1 MKFDTDLVLESFEPL
16 KELEKMNKHAMNIRI
31 TKKLEQVVD
40 LLRHTEKG
48 QEDDIAL
55 TTKQKDFKFV
65 TDLQLSY
72 NNGTRLTETD
82 MLTCN
87 VIWKRYN

>member
-1 MKFDTDLVLESFEPL
+1 MKFDTELILNSFKPLEG
-16 KELEKMNKHAMNIRI
+16 LEEMQKKAMNIKI
-31 TKKLEQVVD
+31 TKKLKQVVD

-48 QEDDIAL
+48 QGTPKAL
-55 TTKQKDFKFV
+55 TKKQRDFKFV

-72 NNGTRLTETD
+72 NNGTGLTETD

-87 VIWKRYN
+87 VIWKRYK

>member
-1 MKFDTDLVLESFEPL
+1 MKFDTELILNSFKPLEG
-16 KELEKMNKHAMNIRI
+16 LEEMQKKAMNIKI
-31 TKKLEQVVD
+31 TKKLKQVVD

-48 QEDDIAL
+48 QDTSEAL
-55 TTKQKDFKFV
+55 AQKQRDFKFV

-72 NNGTRLTETD
+72 NNGTGLTETD

-87 VIWKRYN
+87 VIWKRYK